1 MMNSSKRGM
10 LIASAAALL
19 GVSAL
24 LQNQL
29 DRPDMRRQKAIEPTN
44 PKVFS
49 PIGRSGAALPF
60 EYSLGAISGFRQVVA
75 GLLWVRADSFF
86 HQGNYD
92 AILPLIRIITWMDP
106 NFLDVYATGAW
117 HLTYNF
123 TDEEQRSD
131 RRYLPAGRALLNEMI
146 QNNPDL
152 WDGYK
157 EAGWL
162 NFDKIKDFDEA
173 VRYYQEAMHKK
184 DVDLTQVGHLLAHS
198 LEKSGRVDD
207 ATRMWAQV
215 IKDHE
220 AALADPK
227 TLEENK
233 GRVQMGLWS
242 AQKNLAMIKVR
253 QAARLGDTKVPV
265 DAQFQVTV
273 TRIRPK
279 VIEVTGRMN
288 LLGAKNFDERIWG
301 PVDGA
306 RVDIR
311 LEDQGY
317 KMPDA
322 REFTFEVDPD
332 LTIMQDSVSVR
343 GGTDIRRGAV
353 FIVGGSL
360 SPQANLR
367 GVYAVETRD
376 LPKGLGVPLSQAL
389 AGAAPL
395 SADAKSDLAYIAL
408 PREARAAKGNAQTIN
423 ALFERLRRDQA
434 MISDL
439 DKQGV
444 HVALKDYDS
453 LGKFKKTIDM
463 SRDPR
468 MYSFAKDKYDLVVSF
483 NPRIAP
489 EMVQDRF
496 GWSGEGMTDKR
507 FLDTKTKP
515 GLRMLRL
522 PITLSREDLTGQG
535 QAVLYPRQVAQ
546 KN

>member
-1 MMNSSKRGM
+1 MMNSSKRTTLM
-10 LIASAAALL
+10 ALAAALL

-44 PKVFS
+44 NKVFS
-49 PIGRSGAALPF
+49 TIGNSGAVLPF

-162 NFDKIKDFDEA
+162 NFDKIKDYPES
-173 VRYYQEAMHKK
+173 VRYYQDAMKK
-184 DVDLTQVGHLLAHS
+184 RDVDLTQVGHILAHA
-198 LEKSGRVDD
+198 LEKGGRVDD
-207 ATRMWAQV
+207 SIAQWEQV
-215 IKDHE
+215 IKDHQ
-220 AALADPK
+220 AAIADPK

-233 GRVQMGLWS
+233 GRVQMGLES
-242 AQKNLAMIKVR
+242 AKKNLAIMKIR
-253 QAARLGDTKVPV
+253 RAARPGDTKIPA

-273 TRIRPK
+273 KRVRPK

-288 LLGAKNFDERIWG
+288 LLGAKNFDEKIWG

-311 LEDQGY
+311 LQDQGY

-322 REFTFEVDPD
+322 REFTFEVDPE
-332 LTIMQDSVSVR
+332 LTIMQESVSVR
-343 GGTDIRRGAV
+343 GGKDIRRGGL
-353 FIVGGSL
+353 FIVGSSV
-360 SPQANLR
+360 SPVADKQGL
-367 GVYAVETRD
+367 YALEKKD
-376 LPKGLGVPLSQAL
+376 LPQGLGVPLRQAL
-389 AGAAPL
+389 AQGVPL
-395 SADAKSDLAYIAL
+395 SDQAKRALVAIAL
-408 PREARAAKGNAQTIN
+408 PKEARDANGNPQAVN
-423 ALFERLRRDQA
+423 ALFEQMRRDA
-434 MISDL
+434 AGIAEM
-439 DKQGV
+439 DKQGIY
-444 HVALKDYDS
+444 VALRDYYA
-453 LGKFKKTIDM
+453 LAQFKKTIDM

-468 MYSFAKDKYDLVVSF
+468 MYSFAKDKYDFVVSF

-496 GWSGEGMTDKR
+496 GWGGEGMTDKH
-507 FLDTKTKP
+507 FLDTKTQP
-515 GLRMLRL
+515 GLRMLRV
-522 PITLSREDLTGQG
+522 PITLTRDDLLGQG
-535 QAVLYPRQVAQ
+535 TKVLAQ
-546 KN
+546 KG